1 MLEFAILA
9 DDLTGSLDTGLQFRK
24 KGFAT
29 LVPLQAKIIDH
40 PAEVLV
46 INTNSRNLPG
56 EIAYQKIY
64 RVAQSLKTK
73 AIYKKIDSTMRGNV
87 GQEALAIL
95 QARNIPK
102 AIVTPSIPNQGL
114 QVKRGVL
121 YVHGV
126 PLLNTPYARDPFHPL
141 NSSRLPQLLHK
152 ETGLA
157 IGLITLKKV
166 RHSPQFLAEQILQK
180 KEQILVIDAK
190 EQADLKIIASAWKL
204 IYQEA
209 LPCGSVGL
217 AQEIASLLDW
227 RKEERT
233 KKYTFSKGPLLIV
246 AASRN
251 PITAEQLRKAQKIFK
266 ISIIEPDLL
275 RYTQKKWFKGEKQSL
290 SQKVKEVLSEQGG
303 AILTTTFQE
312 HLPGKEKLIPN
323 FLGQVIALVL
333 AQMRLRGLILTG
345 GDLAMGVCARLSA
358 SLLSIEEE
366 VLPGIP
372 CSILIDGPHRGLLL
386 VTKAGGFGQEDA
398 LVEIINFLRRKNEKK
413 LEANYWHNHG

>member
-1 MLEFAILA
+1 MLEFCILA

-24 KGFAT
+24 RGFST
-29 LVPLQAKIIDH
+29 LVPLQAKINDQL
-40 PAEVLV
+40 AEVLV

-56 EIAYQKIY
+56 EVAYKKIY
-64 RVAQSLKTK
+64 EVAQSVKAK

-87 GQEALAIL
+87 GQEALAII
-95 QARNIPK
+95 QARNIAK
-102 AIVTPSIPNQGL
+102 AIVTPSIPNQGR
-114 QVKRGVL
+114 QVERGVL

-126 PLLNTPYARDPFHPL
+126 PLLKTPYARDPFHPL

-157 IGLITLKKV
+157 VGLITLRMV
-166 RHSPQFLAEQILQK
+166 RKSAQFLAEQILQK
-180 KEQILVIDAK
+180 KEKIVVIDAK
-190 EQADLKIIASAWKL
+190 EQGDLKIIASAWKL

-217 AQEIASLLDW
+217 AQEIASLLDLK
-227 RKEERT
+227 KEDRN
-233 KKYTFSKGPLLIV
+233 KKYRFSRGPLLIV

-251 PITAEQLRKAQKIFK
+251 PVTAKQLRRAQEIFK
-266 ISIIEPDLL
+266 FSLIEPDLP
-275 RYTQKKWFKGEKQSL
+275 RFTQKKWFKVDKQSL
-290 SQKVKEVLSEQGG
+290 SQKVKEALIKENG

-312 HLPGKEKLIPN
+312 HLPGKEKLIPD
-323 FLGQVIALVL
+323 FLGQVIALIL
-333 AQMRLRGLILTG
+333 EQMPLGGLILTG
-345 GDLAMGVCARLSA
+345 GDLAMGVCAHLSA

-372 CSILIDGPHRGLLL
+372 CSILVDGPYRGLCL

-398 LVEIINFLRRKNEKK
+398 LEKIINFLRRKNEKELK
-413 LEANYWHNHG
+413 AAYRHNHG